1 MINLVALE
9 GRLVRDLELKK
20 TNSGKSVVNF
30 TLAVNRRFQKDE
42 ADFIPCVV
50 WDKQAEVM
58 QQYLRKGSLIGVEG
72 RIQQRTYQTS
82 NGENRSIVEVVV
94 NNFSFLE
101 SSRQETQQNNY
112 SKPQQQ
118 TQAQPKQQNN
128 EPALNITSD
137 DLPF

>member
-58 QQYLRKGSLIGVEG
+58 QQYLRKGSLIGIEG
-72 RIQQRTYQTS
+72 RLQQRTYQTN
-82 NGENRSIVEVVV
+82 NGENRSVVEVVV

-101 SSRQETQQNNY
+101 SSKQETQQNNY
-112 SKPQQQ
+112 SK
-118 TQAQPKQQNN
+118 PKQQNN

>member
-82 NGENRSIVEVVV
+82 NGENRSVVEVVV
-94 NNFSFLE
+94 NNFSF
-101 SSRQETQQNNY
+101 
-112 SKPQQQ
+112 
-118 TQAQPKQQNN
+118 
-128 EPALNITSD
+128 
-137 DLPF
+137 

>member
-58 QQYLRKGSLIGVEG
+58 QQYLRKGSLIGIEG
-72 RIQQRTYQTS
+72 RIQQRTYQTN
-82 NGENRSIVEVVV
+82 NGENRSVVEVVV

-101 SSRQETQQNNY
+101 SSKQETQQNNY
-112 SKPQQQ
+112 SQPQQ
-118 TQAQPKQQNN
+118 AQVKPKQQNN
-128 EPALNITSD
+128 EPEFSITSD

>member
-20 TNSGKSVVNF
+20 TNSGKSVANF

-72 RIQQRTYQTS
+72 RIQQRTYQTN
-82 NGENRSIVEVVV
+82 NGENRSVVEVVV

-101 SSRQETQQNNY
+101 SSKQETQQNNY
-112 SKPQQQ
+112 SQPQQ
-118 TQAQPKQQNN
+118 AKVKPKQQNN
-128 EPALNITSD
+128 EPEFSITSD